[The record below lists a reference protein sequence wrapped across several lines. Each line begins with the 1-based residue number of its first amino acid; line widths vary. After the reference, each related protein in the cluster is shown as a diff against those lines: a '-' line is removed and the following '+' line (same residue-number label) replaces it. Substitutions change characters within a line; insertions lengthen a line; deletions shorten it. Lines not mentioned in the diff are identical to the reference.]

1 MFQKYFVVDSQLAEL
16 VENWVVADLLVV
28 LAQQLQVVS
37 MLVGVSQFLCF
48 ESVQQVGPLL
58 QIAELQELVLP
69 SVCCLVLL

>member
-1 MFQKYFVVDSQLAEL
+1 M
-16 VENWVVADLLVV
+16 VV

-37 MLVGVSQFLCF
+37 KLVGLSQFLCF
-48 ESVQQVGPLL
+48 ESVVAFDFVLQVGPLL